1 MSVPISSSAP
11 ISYVASLDSSINE
24 ARLKEFGDLM
34 LAQGDSTYKLNA
46 DEIKRTTDNQT
57 YAGYGIKDIV
67 ELDNLF
73 TQHISSYL
81 DETNKLIMM
90 NDVIS
95 SNEYLSTTMDNE
107 FQRVSKLTD
116 RTRNTIYKT
125 RASYMQKKYSISYNN
140 FVSGILQ
147 FTLFVFI
154 LIALCFAA
162 WKQGVLEGGS
172 TEIWRSPIVLGAAG
186 LILMVLYLFI
196 VILLYK
202 NYQTRRKDDWDKFYF
217 SSMERK

>member
-1 MSVPISSSAP
+1 MSVPLSSSAP
-11 ISYVASLDSSINE
+11 LSYVASLDASINE
-24 ARLKEFGDLM
+24 ARLKEFGELM
-34 LAQGDSTYKLNA
+34 LAQGDSTYKLNS
-46 DEIKRTTDNQT
+46 DEIIRTTDNNT

-73 TQHISSYL
+73 TKHIQKYL

-90 NDVIS
+90 NDVLI
-95 SNEYLSTTMDNE
+95 SNEYLNDTMTTEYN
-107 FQRVSKLTD
+107 RVAKLSD

-125 RASYMQKKYSISYNN
+125 RASYMQKKYSIAYNN

-154 LIALCFAA
+154 LCAICYAV
-162 WKQGVLEGGS
+162 WQQGVDEQLVAFWRAPLLLGG
-172 TEIWRSPIVLGAAG
+172 VAM
-186 LILMVLYLFI
+186 ILVVLYLFI

-202 NYQTRRKDDWDKFYF
+202 QYQTRRKDDWDKYYF
-217 SSMERK
+217 SSMEKK